1 MNKNLQIAFDL
12 NDSNIIKYLNYIYE
26 HRINSLE
33 NTPNA
38 DTALH
43 HIVPTSWFK
52 RNNIEADNS
61 SSNTARLTLKDHCIA
76 HILLAQYY
84 INRDK
89 KSERSM
95 MFGMCMAV
103 IRMLAKNCS
112 TCPPIEKLTAD
123 EIEFLAIN
131 YQASMKVVQEQWNN
145 LIWITNGKEDKR
157 QYKDDLIPEGWRKGR
172 SFAGKQIRI
181 TNGVEVKL
189 LDKDAPIPEGWI
201 HGTIYK
207 PCQNKIWINNGSQNR
222 RILKSKQIPKG
233 WVKGQIS
240 KNRIVSDSF
249 KLSSKDKLLISNGSE
264 AKYINKN
271 DPLPERWHYGRKDS
285 DLGKASYNRDKIW
298 ITNGKENLYI
308 GQNDLIPYGW
318 HLGLTQRKTKPRP
331 RKMWITDGNIT
342 MQVDY
347 NDTIPNGFKRGRSD
361 LHN

>member
-52 RNNIEADNS
+52 QNNLNADNS

-131 YQASMKVVQEQWNN
+131 Y
-145 LIWITNGKEDKR
+145 
-157 QYKDDLIPEGWRKGR
+157 
-172 SFAGKQIRI
+172 
-181 TNGVEVKL
+181 
-189 LDKDAPIPEGWI
+189 
-201 HGTIYK
+201 
-207 PCQNKIWINNGSQNR
+207 
-222 RILKSKQIPKG
+222 
-233 WVKGQIS
+233 
-240 KNRIVSDSF
+240 
-249 KLSSKDKLLISNGSE
+249 
-264 AKYINKN
+264 
-271 DPLPERWHYGRKDS
+271 
-285 DLGKASYNRDKIW
+285 
-298 ITNGKENLYI
+298 
-308 GQNDLIPYGW
+308 
-318 HLGLTQRKTKPRP
+318 
-331 RKMWITDGNIT
+331 
-342 MQVDY
+342 
-347 NDTIPNGFKRGRSD
+347 
-361 LHN
+361 